1 MYKESDTLELKQ
13 EFALDIKKEIIAFAN
28 TKGGTLYIGIDD
40 DGNVIGVDAPD
51 QISERVSSILLVC
64 L

>member
-13 EFALDIKKEIIAFAN
+13 EFTLDIKKEIIALAN
-28 TKGGTLYIGIDD
+28 TKGRTLYIGIDD